1 MSKTSKM
8 RGFLKKFAMT
18 CAEEQI
24 NAFQQQQVAGLQV
37 RRQPEVAADRQ
48 QQHSRDERR
57 GDDCRGEAYEINYE
71 LAQLQYVPLPDIDDE
86 NQDE

>member
-37 RRQPEVAADRQ
+37 RRQPEVAAVRQ
-48 QQHSRDERR
+48 QQQSRDERR
-57 GDDCRGEAYEINYE
+57 GDDRSEAYEINYE